1 MKNIIKVLLYV
12 LLALLVVAIAMVIY
26 KKSNNRSDVVEGTT
40 EQVDSLFLDAAA
52 QSGPLSPED
61 SMILDLTGE
70 LPSQTGVLENVNST
84 IDYSQPIPSQS
95 KAVENTSPKA
105 QAIANKEGTASREIK
120 KESETSS
127 SKSVPKEE
135 KVETKKSSTSK
146 PSDKATSS
154 PTTKSTK
161 AKTYYVIAGS
171 FIVPSHADKQV
182 VKLKKLGFK
191 SSNRKVFGDSEY
203 YSVVAGKF
211 STRSEADK
219 TIKALKAKGMNS
231 FVKEQ

>member
-95 KAVENTSPKA
+95 KAAENTSPKA
-105 QAIANKEGTASREIK
+105 QVIANKEGTASREVK

-127 SKSVPKEE
+127 SKSVGKEE
-135 KVETKKSSTSK
+135 KVETKKSTATK
-146 PSDKATSS
+146 PSNKSTSS
-154 PTTKSTK
+154 PAKSTK

-182 VKLKKLGFK
+182 VKLKKLGYK